1 MHNDIKVLNFV
12 KDIEISDNIK
22 PKLKIKEDQKPDK
35 LHLENIKSENFVVHD
50 DNNDLLDF
58 VNDIGFPNDIKPKSE
73 IKPKSDIK
81 EETLKE
87 QKLN

>member
-12 KDIEISDNIK
+12 KDIEFSDNIK
-22 PKLKIKEDQKPDK
+22 PELEIKEDQKPDK

-81 EETLKE
+81 EE
-87 QKLN
+87 N

>member
-35 LHLENIKSENFVVHD
+35 LHLENINSENFVVHD

-81 EETLKE
+81 EE
-87 QKLN
+87 N

>member
-1 MHNDIKVLNFV
+1 MHNEIKVLNFV

-35 LHLENIKSENFVVHD
+35 LLLENIKSENFVVHD

-81 EETLKE
+81 EE
-87 QKLN
+87 N

>member
-1 MHNDIKVLNFV
+1 MLNFV
-12 KDIEISDNIK
+12 KEIENSDNIK

-35 LHLENIKSENFVVHD
+35 LHLIKSENFVVHD

-73 IKPKSDIK
+73 IKMKSEIKAKSDIK
-81 EETLKE
+81 EETLHWKE
-87 QKLN
+87 KLN